1 MYAQI
6 RFQHPASFLN
16 VGLEHAIIQLDNRA
30 DEPVKLRW
38 LVSTLPQ
45 DSPIRDG
52 TLNTQRAL
60 QKTHVSHLQITRHGE
75 DLILFN

>member
-1 MYAQI
+1 
-6 RFQHPASFLN
+6 
-16 VGLEHAIIQLDNRA
+16 
-30 DEPVKLRW
+30 
-38 LVSTLPQ
+38 VSTLPQ